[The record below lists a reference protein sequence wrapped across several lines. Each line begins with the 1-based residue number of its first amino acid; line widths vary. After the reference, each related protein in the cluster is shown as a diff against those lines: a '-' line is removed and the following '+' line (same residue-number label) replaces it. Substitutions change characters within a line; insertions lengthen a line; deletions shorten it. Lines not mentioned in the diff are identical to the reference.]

1 VGRKEQCEDVHNYKN
16 MKLVF
21 GLKLLPRDPRN
32 LQLGKIVS
40 LPAYDLTPDEF
51 CLETLEIK
59 NQKDTDFCASFSS
72 STASELQESVLLAP
86 EFTFAAAKEIS
97 GDIQGFGL
105 SFYDVLKAHIQVG
118 AIEKKNSPFS
128 VETKDRDFL
137 ADIKNWPLEMKL
149 YAGFHRKKT
158 YWEVSGQQTITND
171 IRSALWYFRNEKRAV
186 LFGVQ
191 WGWDVK
197 EIKINTIPESGIGHA
212 LLIIG
217 YKHIDNELYFIVQ
230 NSYGKEAGYNGT
242 HYFHW
247 RVVEKFVKQFGAF
260 MLLDLNKEEAEQYL
274 STGRQLGENWV
285 WGIIRS
291 LLAFI
296 KDIFKK

>member
-1 VGRKEQCEDVHNYKN
+1 MGGKEQCEDVHNDKN
-16 MKLVF
+16 MKPAF

-128 VETKDRDFL
+128 Q
-137 ADIKNWPLEMKL
+137 KNLLGSIRATNYYKRYP
-149 YAGFHRKKT
+149 FRFVVFPQRKT
-158 YWEVSGQQTITND
+158 GGIVW
-171 IRSALWYFRNEKRAV
+171 RSM
-186 LFGVQ
+186 G
-191 WGWDVK
+191 
-197 EIKINTIPESGIGHA
+197 
-212 LLIIG
+212 
-217 YKHIDNELYFIVQ
+217 
-230 NSYGKEAGYNGT
+230 
-242 HYFHW
+242 
-247 RVVEKFVKQFGAF
+247 
-260 MLLDLNKEEAEQYL
+260 
-274 STGRQLGENWV
+274 LGC
-285 WGIIRS
+285 
-291 LLAFI
+291 
-296 KDIFKK
+296 